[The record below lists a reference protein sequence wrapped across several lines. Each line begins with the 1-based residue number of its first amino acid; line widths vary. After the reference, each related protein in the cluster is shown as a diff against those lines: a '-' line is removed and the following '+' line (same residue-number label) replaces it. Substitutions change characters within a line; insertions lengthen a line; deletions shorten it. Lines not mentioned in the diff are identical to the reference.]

1 MKKTLSLGLSALV
14 FVTTFFP
21 QVARSHSE
29 RPAWGSGSAWQRVS
43 SNNRTACEN
52 RARIGLMKYQNQGIL
67 EGVRRIPGTGAEGR
81 VIGENAMMVV
91 FCSPKGD
98 AVFVFDVCPDSVCR
112 KSHIIDLR
120 NLLGDELRW

>member
-14 FVTTFFP
+14 CAATFFP
-21 QVARSHSE
+21 QVARSQK
-29 RPAWGSGSAWQRVS
+29 PNWGSGSGWQTVS

-67 EGVRRIPGTGAEGR
+67 TSVRRIPEIGAEGR
-81 VIGENAMMVV
+81 VVGEDALMVV
-91 FCSPKGD
+91 FCSPQGD